1 VQSRCPA
8 LTSLYNLFY
17 TVSSACFF
25 IVDGVIETIWS
36 SQGARMGCPL
46 GSFGFDLSLQGPLER
61 CAAGSAGTVVRSLT
75 DDCCLAVL
83 LPSGREEAKAVL
95 LGLRATLDGLA
106 ADAKDNLNLE
116 LSLPKCALLLPRGH
130 PLLLEDLACFE
141 GVKGSSEFLRGMR
154 IAGAPIGHD
163 DFCDTFVGQKVDA
176 ALAKCRALRG
186 IHPQVGVWLLR
197 KCCVQALNFLVQ
209 VVPPSLV
216 ELHFARF
223 DEELTAFVLELLTLP
238 GRPHGLPCA
247 EDRLSVFMQR
257 LRMPTWF
264 NGAGLTAT
272 DDVRPAAFVGSV
284 IACCEADTVLAGH
297 ISGLAR
303 FAAPAIALLQARL
316 TPLGEERVSKAL
328 HPPRRR
334 PR

>member
-1 VQSRCPA
+1 MRPVNPGCNLLKWGLQLAVRSPPAKAAALSLEPLQSGLARRGPEAFCHSMRALWEQGYTLLKTDFRNGFHELLRQAMLDAVQSRCPS

-25 IVDGVIETIWS
+25 IVDGVIETMLS

-46 GSFGFDLSLQGPLER
+46 GSFGFDLLLQGPLER

-83 LPSGREEAKAVL
+83 LPSGREEAKTVL

-116 LSLPKCALLLPRGH
+116 LSMPKCALLLPRGH

-163 DFCDTFVGQKVDA
+163 DFCDAFVGQKVDA
-176 ALAKCRALRG
+176 ALAKCRALRASTRMWACG
-186 IHPQVGVWLLR
+186 
-197 KCCVQALNFLVQ
+197 CCA
-209 VVPPSLV
+209 S
-216 ELHFARF
+216 
-223 DEELTAFVLELLTLP
+223 
-238 GRPHGLPCA
+238 
-247 EDRLSVFMQR
+247 
-257 LRMPTWF
+257 
-264 NGAGLTAT
+264 
-272 DDVRPAAFVGSV
+272 AA
-284 IACCEADTVLAGH
+284 
-297 ISGLAR
+297 
-303 FAAPAIALLQARL
+303 
-316 TPLGEERVSKAL
+316 
-328 HPPRRR
+328 RRR
-334 PR
+334 